1 MSTVLIIDNDAGVR
15 LQAKALLV
23 ADGFAVAGEAEYR
36 SPGRGVR
43 CSAFQVKVTLWSSI

>member
-1 MSTVLIIDNDAGVR
+1 MSTVLIIDNDAGFC

-36 SPGRGVR
+36 
-43 CSAFQVKVTLWSSI
+43 TLGEA

>member
-1 MSTVLIIDNDAGVR
+1 MSTVLIIDNAGFR

-36 SPGRGVR
+36 
-43 CSAFQVKVTLWSSI
+43 TLGEA